1 MNIGRSC
8 PRNQEYKSLYPL
20 SPKLQGALCEY
31 FIVVVDLC
39 KHTVQFLNKSFL
51 SQLSAS
57 VRKPFQSDFGHFQQ
71 DLDMLANSIRE
82 EASLASKQ
90 AQQQEAKENSKHR
103 TLAARSSQQHVEWR
117 RQKILLKFLD
127 ACSTYDHRTAW
138 KQVRKNGHT
147 SWLYH
152 ENVYKSWKQGT
163 SSSTFWCTGKLGSG
177 TSVLAANVVDD
188 LVLNAPGA
196 IVAYFFC
203 RYDDELS
210 LATRSIV
217 GSITRQILEHLKPD
231 MATNM
236 ATVEAGIRNNLDTD
250 QILDILLTIL
260 SGCSGPNPNRYI
272 LVLDGLHECEEKVIK
287 SLLECL
293 RRLTSSSLVFQVFC
307 TSHPNIFRW
316 GSLILEPRWT
326 VSMTDSE
333 KTGEMADYINNVL
346 IQRLE
351 SGSLCLGDG
360 TIIRNIRDAL
370 LAKAHGM

>member
-20 SPKLQGALCEY
+20 SQRLQEALCEY
-31 FIVVVDLC
+31 FIVIVDLC

-51 SQLSAS
+51 SQLSVS
-57 VRKPFQSDFGHFQQ
+57 VRKPFESDFGHFQQ
-71 DLDMLANSIRE
+71 ELDRLANLIRE

-103 TLAARSSQQHVEWR
+103 ALAARSSKQHVEWR
-117 RQKILLKFLD
+117 RQKIMLEFLD

-138 KQVRKNGHT
+138 KQARKKGHT

-152 ENVYKSWKQGT
+152 ENVYQNWKQET
-163 SSSTFWCTGKLGSG
+163 SSGTFWCTGKLGSG

-203 RYDDELS
+203 RHDDRVS
-210 LATRSIV
+210 LVTRSVV
-217 GSITRQILEHLKPD
+217 GSIARQILECLKL
-231 MATNM
+231 NM
-236 ATVEAGIRNNLDTD
+236 ATMVAGIRNFLDTD
-250 QILDILLTIL
+250 QILDILLAVL
-260 SGCSGPNPNRYI
+260 SSCPGSNPNRYI
-272 LVLDGLHECEEKVIK
+272 IVLDGLHECEEEVTE
-287 SLLECL
+287 SLLKCL
-293 RRLTSSSLVFQVFC
+293 RQLTSSGLVFQVFC
-307 TSHPNIFRW
+307 TSHPDVFRW

-326 VSMTDSE
+326 ISMANSE
-333 KTGEMADYINNVL
+333 RTGEMADYIDKVL
-346 IQRLE
+346 TERLE
-351 SGSLCLGDG
+351 AGSLCLGDE
-360 TIIRNIRDAL
+360 TIILNIRDAL